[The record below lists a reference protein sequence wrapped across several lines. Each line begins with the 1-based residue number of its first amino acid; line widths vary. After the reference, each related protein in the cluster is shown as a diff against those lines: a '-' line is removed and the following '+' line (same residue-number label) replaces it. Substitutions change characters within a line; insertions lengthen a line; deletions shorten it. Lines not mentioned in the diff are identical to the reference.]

1 MTAQPK
7 KLPPVT
13 RYTGFIEACEVK
25 PSPFSSDDE
34 VQKPAWVRGELRTQD
49 DLFRFAGEIG
59 HVSAGDFVV
68 MYGTPET
75 NQQYEGRVKALVVV
89 PFLPLNDNLFQA
101 GLSLWRAE
109 GGTGDPPDF
118 SRALKFFKS
127 VKWLAPE
134 ESLSIDQ
141 VARLRIEASGFWGD
155 DIRSL
160 IATNSVIDMYIQA
173 QKVGFPKTSMI
184 EAGFEPKTVQQF
196 CATAFDAELEAA
208 AAVADPYS
216 LIGKVD
222 QFTWGDAEK
231 VGVGRGVTRV
241 IPVKDERRLAGAIL
255 WAVRKIT
262 KEGKQV
268 WTTRAEISD
277 HSIDTFGVHGSRHER
292 TRRMNHV
299 DRLLEQKRLVATT
312 IPVIGEVIGTSDLF
326 DAEKAIT
333 EFFDTGVQKNP
344 IFATRTEVAGEDL
357 GAMRAMQRMIQ
368 SGAEPKALNNDQVQ
382 AVNAF
387 MRHKISVITGPAGSG
402 KTLTVSVIVRIC
414 MDLGVQ
420 PWLLAPTGKA
430 AKRMQELVEKN
441 KSIPSG
447 KTLTHQASTIHMALL
462 RGPKKYQKFD
472 TRVVIVDEASMIDSV
487 LMSRLLSF
495 MADDAVL
502 VLVGDHN
509 QIPPVSPGAVFRDIV
524 EGERCHV
531 TRLGTVHRNFGVLRR
546 NAFTILE
553 KSKVPPTTKDEHGNT
568 PWTLE
573 LVDDA
578 KRPEEEAVRRIEHH
592 YERMLRLATGEH
604 DVQVLT
610 AENDGPLGVDAL
622 NLRLRKVY
630 HRVRFGK
637 NVMNA
642 DADDGFFTLDRVIQ
656 TKNDYPADIMNGEQG
671 VILGPKRYDR
681 LAGAKPGD
689 EPVLGWPVA
698 FGDRAQVVKH
708 VPVRSRPVL
717 SYAITVHRFQGS
729 EAPSVIFALWGAHY
743 ALRKNTI
750 YTGVTRASQ
759 ELVLIGDSR
768 GVAKVRKNDGL
779 RRTLLAP
786 ESVLLQIK
794 KESPGL

>member
-34 VQKPAWVRGELRTQD
+34 VQKPAWVRGEIRTQD

-101 GLSLWRAE
+101 GLSVWRGE
-109 GGTGDPPDF
+109 DRTGDLPDF

-160 IATNSVIDMYIQA
+160 IATNSVIDMYIQV

-196 CATAFDAELEAA
+196 CATAFDAEAEAA

-231 VGVGRGVTRV
+231 VGVGRGATRV

-292 TRRMNHV
+292 TRRMNYV

-326 DAEKAIT
+326 DAEVSISTFLKG
-333 EFFDTGVQKNP
+333 GVQQKNS
-344 IFATRTEVAGEDL
+344 FVH
-357 GAMRAMQRMIQ
+357 RAPSPESIMANMIR
-368 SGAEPKALNNDQVQ
+368 SGADQKTLNAEQSE
-382 AVNAF
+382 AVASF
-387 MRHKISVITGPAGSG
+387 CRHRISVITGPAGSG
-402 KTLTVSVIVRIC
+402 KTLTVSVIVRLCLELDI
-414 MDLGVQ
+414 Q

-441 KSIPSG
+441 KSVPMG
-447 KTLTHQASTIHMALL
+447 KRFDQTAQTIHMALL
-462 RGPKKYQKFD
+462 RSARKAGKLHAK
-472 TRVVIVDEASMIDSV
+472 VVIVDEASMIDSV

-495 MADDAVL
+495 MPDDAVL

>member
-13 RYTGFIEACEVK
+13 RYVGFIEACEVK

-34 VQKPAWVRGELRTQD
+34 ALKPAWVRGELRTQN

-109 GGTGDPPDF
+109 GGTGDLPDF

-160 IATNSVIDMYIQA
+160 IATSSVIDMYIQA

-184 EAGFEPKTVQQF
+184 EAGFEPKIVQQF

-231 VGVGRGVTRV
+231 VGVGRGATRV

-292 TRRMNHV
+292 TRRMNYV

-326 DAEKAIT
+326 DAEKVIADFMDAGGPQKGIFT
-333 EFFDTGVQKNP
+333 IGADRHDIDATG
-344 IFATRTEVAGEDL
+344 
-357 GAMRAMQRMIQ
+357 AMQRMIQ
-368 SGAEPKALNNDQVQ
+368 SGAEPKTLNKDQVL
-382 AVNAF
+382 AIDSF
-387 MRHKISVITGPAGSG
+387 MRHRISVITGPAGSG
-402 KTLTVSVIVRIC
+402 KTLTISVIVRIC
-414 MDLGVQ
+414 MDVGIQ

-447 KTLTHQASTIHMALL
+447 KKLEPQASTIHMALL
-462 RGPKKYQKFD
+462 RAPKKGSKFD
-472 TRVVIVDEASMIDSV
+472 ARVVIVDESSMIDSV

-495 MADDAVL
+495 MPDNAAL
-502 VLVGDHN
+502 ILVGDHN

-546 NAFTILE
+546 NAFVILE

-578 KRPEEEAVRRIEHH
+578 KRPEEEAVRRIEFH
-592 YERMLRLATGEH
+592 YERMLRLTTGAH

-630 HRVRFGK
+630 HRVRFG
-637 NVMNA
+637 NSVMNA

-671 VILGPKRYDR
+671 VILGPKHYDR
-681 LAGAKPGD
+681 LSGPKQQQDDPL
-689 EPVLGWPVA
+689 LGWPVA
-698 FGDRAQVVKH
+698 FGDRAQTVKH

-717 SYAITVHRFQGS
+717 SYACTVHRYQGS
-729 EAPSVIFALWGAHY
+729 EAPYVIFALWGAHY

-750 YTGVTRASQ
+750 YTGCTRASQ